1 MSVIIQKME
10 KTKEKSKINFAQK
23 KNRSMLASF
32 IIGGIVFVI
41 FIFPLY
47 WMIVTALKT
56 QVEIFSI
63 PTPLWPKDLTLDA
76 FKDQLSAS
84 GDTLRGFKNSM
95 IIACGATF
103 ISTVLAIPAAFGL
116 ARFKFKAR
124 KWLILFFLI
133 TQMLPSTLVLT
144 SLYIMFAKMKIL
156 NTYLA
161 PILADA
167 TLGIPF
173 SIIILRTYFVS
184 IPKELDEAA
193 NIDGCNH
200 LQSFL
205 KIMLPIAKPGVVVAA
220 VFSFVYAWGDLIYGI
235 TFITN
240 PNMRPIT
247 SSIYNY
253 VQQYQTLW
261 NSTMAFGMIA
271 ISPVVL
277 IFIFMQKYIVSGLT
291 NGAVKA

>member
-1 MSVIIQKME
+1 MKRERRSNII
-10 KTKEKSKINFAQK
+10 
-23 KNRSMLASF
+23 SF
-32 IIGGIVFVI
+32 ILGFCIFIVL
-41 FIFPLY
+41 IFPLY
-47 WMIVTALKT
+47 WMVVTALKT
-56 QVEIFSI
+56 QKDIFAI
-63 PTPLWPKDLTLDA
+63 PTPLWPKNLYLDA
-76 FKDQLSAS
+76 IKEQLSVS
-84 GDTLRGFKNSM
+84 GDTLRGFKNSA
-95 IIACGATF
+95 IIAIGATL
-103 ISTVLAIPAAFGL
+103 ISTILAIPAAYGL
-116 ARFKFKAR
+116 ARFRFRAKKA
-124 KWLILFFLI
+124 LILFFLI

-144 SLYIMFAKMKIL
+144 PLYIMFSKMGLL

-173 SIIILRTYFVS
+173 SIIILRTYFIS

-193 NIDGCNH
+193 NIDGCGH
-200 LQSFL
+200 IKSFFL
-205 KIMLPIAKPGVVVAA
+205 IMLPIAKPGVVVAA

-261 NSTMAFGMIA
+261 DSTMAFGIIA
-271 ISPVVL
+271 IMPVVL

>member
-1 MSVIIQKME
+1 MRHERRNNILLFFLGACI
-10 KTKEKSKINFAQK
+10 
-23 KNRSMLASF
+23 
-32 IIGGIVFVI
+32 FVVLL
-41 FIFPLY
+41 FPLY
-47 WMIVTALKT
+47 WMVVTALKT
-56 QVEIFSI
+56 QTEIFSI
-63 PTPLWPKDLTLDA
+63 PTPIWPKQLNLQP
-76 FKDQLSAS
+76 FQEQLSLS
-84 GDTLRGFKNSM
+84 GDTLRGFQNSA
-95 IIACGATF
+95 IIAVGATL
-103 ISTVLAIPAAFGL
+103 ISTVLAIPAAYGL
-116 ARFKFKAR
+116 ARFRFRAKKG
-124 KWLILFFLI
+124 LILFFLI

-144 SLYIMFAKMKIL
+144 PLYIMFSKLGLL
-156 NTYLA
+156 NSYLA

-173 SIIILRTYFVS
+173 SIIILRTYFIS

-193 NIDGCNH
+193 NIDGCGYA
-200 LQSFL
+200 QSFFR
-205 KIMLPIAKPGVVVAA
+205 IMLPIAKPGVVVAA

-261 NSTMAFGMIA
+261 NSTMAFGIIA
-271 ISPVVL
+271 IMPVVL

>member
-1 MSVIIQKME
+1 MK
-10 KTKEKSKINFAQK
+10 KE
-23 KNRSMLASF
+23 NRSKLISF
-32 IIGGIVFVI
+32 LLGGLVFLI

-63 PTPLWPKDLTLDA
+63 PTPLWPKNLTFEA
-76 FKDQLSAS
+76 FAKQLSTS
-84 GDTLRGFKNSM
+84 GDTLRGFKNSL
-95 IIACGATF
+95 IISCGATV
-103 ISTVLAIPAAFGL
+103 IATVLSIPAAYGL
-116 ARFKFKAR
+116 ARFRFGAR
-124 KWLILFFLI
+124 RGLVLFFLI

-144 SLYIMFAKMKIL
+144 SLYIMFSKMHLL
-156 NTYLA
+156 NTYWA

-167 TLGIPF
+167 TLGIPL

-193 NIDGCNH
+193 KIDGCGH
-200 LQSFL
+200 VSAFT
-205 KIMLPIAKPGVVVAA
+205 KIMLPIAKPGIVVAA

-261 NSTMAFGMIA
+261 NSTMAFGIIA

>member
-1 MSVIIQKME
+1 MK
-10 KTKEKSKINFAQK
+10 KESRSKLI
-23 KNRSMLASF
+23 SF
-32 IIGGIVFVI
+32 LVGGIVFLV

-63 PTPLWPKDLTLDA
+63 PTPLWPENLTFEA
-76 FKDQLSAS
+76 FAKQLSAS
-84 GDTLRGFKNSM
+84 GDTLRGFKNSL
-95 IIACGATF
+95 IISCGATA
-103 ISTVLAIPAAFGL
+103 IATVLAIPAAYGL
-116 ARFKFKAR
+116 ARFRFGAR
-124 KWLILFFLI
+124 KGLVLFFLI

-144 SLYIMFAKMKIL
+144 SLYIMFSKMRLL
-156 NTYLA
+156 NTYWA

-193 NIDGCNH
+193 KIDGCGH
-200 LQSFL
+200 VSAFT
-205 KIMLPIAKPGVVVAA
+205 KIMLPIAKPGIVVAA

-247 SSIYNY
+247 SSIYNF

-261 NSTMAFGMIA
+261 NSTMAFGIIA

>member
-1 MSVIIQKME
+1 M
-10 KTKEKSKINFAQK
+10 K
-23 KNRSMLASF
+23 KNNRSKVLLFLA
-32 IIGGIVFVI
+32 GGIVFLI

-47 WMIVTALKT
+47 WMLVTALKT

-63 PTPLWPKDLTLDA
+63 PTPLWPENLTFDA
-76 FKDQLSAS
+76 FTKQLSTS
-84 GDTLRGFKNSM
+84 GDTLRGFKNSL
-95 IIACGATF
+95 IISCGATV
-103 ISTVLAIPAAFGL
+103 ISTVLAIPASYGL
-116 ARFKFKAR
+116 ARFRFGAR
-124 KWLILFFLI
+124 KALVLFFLI

-144 SLYIMFAKMKIL
+144 SLYIMFSKLGLL

-193 NIDGCNH
+193 KIDGCSH
-200 LQSFL
+200 LSAFV
-205 KIMLPIAKPGVVVAA
+205 KIMLPIAKPGIVVAA

-261 NSTMAFGMIA
+261 NSTMAFGIIA
-271 ISPVVL
+271 ITPVVL

>member
-1 MSVIIQKME
+1 MK
-10 KTKEKSKINFAQK
+10 KEKRNNVI
-23 KNRSMLASF
+23 SF
-32 IIGGIVFVI
+32 IVGAMIFTI

-47 WMIVTALKT
+47 WMVVTAMKT
-56 QVEIFSI
+56 QTEIFAI
-63 PTPLWPKDLTLDA
+63 PTPLWPKDLTLEP
-76 FKDQLSAS
+76 FKQQLSLS
-84 GDTLRGFKNSM
+84 GDTLRGFRNSA
-95 IIACGATF
+95 IIAIGSTAIAT
-103 ISTVLAIPAAFGL
+103 ILAIPAAYGL
-116 ARFKFKAR
+116 ARFRFKA
-124 KWLILFFLI
+124 KKALILFFLI

-144 SLYIMFAKMKIL
+144 PLYIMFSKMGLL
-156 NTYLA
+156 NNYLA

-173 SIIILRTYFVS
+173 SIIILRTYFIS

-193 NIDGCNH
+193 NIDGCGH
-200 LQSFL
+200 LKSFFRV
-205 KIMLPIAKPGVVVAA
+205 MLPIAKPGVVVAA

-235 TFITN
+235 TFMTN
-240 PNMRPIT
+240 PTMRPIT

-261 NSTMAFGMIA
+261 NSTMAFGIVA

>member
-1 MSVIIQKME
+1 MK
-10 KTKEKSKINFAQK
+10 KESRSK
-23 KNRSMLASF
+23 LVSF
-32 IIGGIVFVI
+32 LVGGLVFLV

-47 WMIVTALKT
+47 WMVVTALKT

-63 PTPLWPKDLTLDA
+63 PTPLWPENLTFDA
-76 FKDQLSAS
+76 FAKQLSSS
-84 GDTLRGFKNSM
+84 GDTLRGFKNSL
-95 IIACGATF
+95 IISCGATV
-103 ISTVLAIPAAFGL
+103 IATVLAIPAAYGL
-116 ARFKFKAR
+116 ARFRFGAR
-124 KWLILFFLI
+124 RGLVLFFLI

-144 SLYIMFAKMKIL
+144 SLYIMFSKMHLL
-156 NTYLA
+156 NTYWA

-193 NIDGCNH
+193 KIDGCGH
-200 LQSFL
+200 VSAFT
-205 KIMLPIAKPGVVVAA
+205 KIMLPIAKPGIVVAA

-261 NSTMAFGMIA
+261 NSTMVFGIIA
-271 ISPVVL
+271 ITPVVL

>member
-1 MSVIIQKME
+1 MKN
-10 KTKEKSKINFAQK
+10 KKSNAAFFFVG
-23 KNRSMLASF
+23 LL
-32 IIGGIVFVI
+32 VFVV
-41 FIFPLY
+41 FMFPLY
-47 WMIVTALKT
+47 WMVVTALKT
-56 QVEIFSI
+56 QTEIFEI
-63 PTPLWPKDLTLDA
+63 PTPLWPRNLTLEPFA
-76 FKDQLSAS
+76 EQLSVS
-84 GDTLRGFKNSM
+84 GDTLRGFKNSL
-95 IIACGATF
+95 IISVGATL
-103 ISTVLAIPAAFGL
+103 ISTILSIPASYGL
-116 ARFKFKAR
+116 ARFRFKA
-124 KWLILFFLI
+124 KKPLILFFLI

-144 SLYIMFAKMKIL
+144 SLYIMFARMGLL
-156 NTYLA
+156 NSYIA

-173 SIIILRTYFVS
+173 SIIILRTYFIS

-193 NIDGCNH
+193 KIDGCSH
-200 LQSFL
+200 IQSFV
-205 KIMLPIAKPGVVVAA
+205 KIMLPIARPGIIVAA

-261 NSTMAFGMIA
+261 NSTMAFGIVA
-271 ISPVVL
+271 IMPVVL
-277 IFIFMQKYIVSGLT
+277 IFIFMQRYIVSGLT

>member
-1 MSVIIQKME
+1 MLFVVGLCI
-10 KTKEKSKINFAQK
+10 FAV
-23 KNRSMLASF
+23 L
-32 IIGGIVFVI
+32 
-41 FIFPLY
+41 IFPLY
-47 WMIVTALKT
+47 WMVVTALKT
-56 QVEIFSI
+56 QTDIFAI
-63 PTPLWPKDLTLDA
+63 PTPLWPKNLYLDA
-76 FKDQLSAS
+76 FKEQLSLS
-84 GDTLRGFKNSM
+84 GDTLRGFKNSA
-95 IIACGATF
+95 IIAVGATA
-103 ISTVLAIPAAFGL
+103 ISTILAIPAAYGL
-116 ARFKFKAR
+116 ARFRFKA
-124 KWLILFFLI
+124 KKGLILFFLI

-144 SLYIMFAKMKIL
+144 PLYIMFSKMGLL
-156 NTYLA
+156 NTYVA
-161 PILADA
+161 PMLADA

-173 SIIILRTYFVS
+173 SIIILRTYFIS

-193 NIDGCNH
+193 NIDGCGH
-200 LQSFL
+200 IKSFFM
-205 KIMLPIAKPGVVVAA
+205 IMLPIAKPGVVVAA

-261 NSTMAFGMIA
+261 NSTMAFGIIA
-271 ISPVVL
+271 ISPVIL

>member
-1 MSVIIQKME
+1 MRKE
-10 KTKEKSKINFAQK
+10 TKK
-23 KNRSMLASF
+23 KLGLL
-32 IIGGIVFVI
+32 IIGALVFAV

-47 WMIVTALKT
+47 WMVVTALKS
-56 QVEIFSI
+56 QVEIFQI
-63 PTPLWPKDLTLDA
+63 PTPIWPHKLNLEA
-76 FKDQLSAS
+76 FQKQFSS
-84 GDTLRGFKNSM
+84 SSDTLRGFKNSL
-95 IIACGATF
+95 IISVGAMT
-103 ISTVLAIPAAFGL
+103 ISTILSIPAAYGL
-116 ARFKFKAR
+116 ARFKFNGK
-124 KWLILFFLI
+124 KVIILLFLI

-144 SLYIMFAKMKIL
+144 SLYIMFSKLGLL
-156 NTYLA
+156 NNYWA

-173 SIIILRTYFVS
+173 SVIILRTYFLS

-193 NIDGCNH
+193 KIDGCGH
-200 LQSFL
+200 IAAFIR
-205 KIMLPIAKPGVVVAA
+205 IMLPIAKPGIVVSA

-235 TFITN
+235 TFMTN
-240 PNMRPIT
+240 PSMRPIT

-261 NSTMAFGMIA
+261 NSTMAFGIIA
-271 ISPVVL
+271 ISPVVI

>member
-1 MSVIIQKME
+1 MK
-10 KTKEKSKINFAQK
+10 KESRSKLI
-23 KNRSMLASF
+23 SF
-32 IIGGIVFVI
+32 LVGGIVFLV

-63 PTPLWPKDLTLDA
+63 PTPLWPENLTFEA
-76 FKDQLSAS
+76 FAKQLSAS
-84 GDTLRGFKNSM
+84 GDTLRGFKNSL
-95 IIACGATF
+95 IISCGATA
-103 ISTVLAIPAAFGL
+103 IATVLAIPAAYGL
-116 ARFKFKAR
+116 ARFRFGAR
-124 KWLILFFLI
+124 KGLVLFFLI

-144 SLYIMFAKMKIL
+144 SLYIMFSKMRLL
-156 NTYLA
+156 NTYWA

-184 IPKELDEAA
+184 NPKELDEAA
-193 NIDGCNH
+193 KIDGCGH
-200 LQSFL
+200 VSAFT
-205 KIMLPIAKPGVVVAA
+205 KIMLPIAKPGIVVAA

-261 NSTMAFGMIA
+261 NSTMAFGIIA

>member
-1 MSVIIQKME
+1 MK
-10 KTKEKSKINFAQK
+10 KESRSK
-23 KNRSMLASF
+23 LVSF
-32 IIGGIVFVI
+32 LVGGLVFLV

-47 WMIVTALKT
+47 WMVVTALKT

-63 PTPLWPKDLTLDA
+63 PPPLWPENLTFDA
-76 FKDQLSAS
+76 FAKQLSSS
-84 GDTLRGFKNSM
+84 GDTLRGFKNSL
-95 IIACGATF
+95 IISCGATV
-103 ISTVLAIPAAFGL
+103 IATVLAIPAAYGL
-116 ARFKFKAR
+116 ARFRFGAR
-124 KWLILFFLI
+124 RGLVLFFLI

-144 SLYIMFAKMKIL
+144 SLYIMFSKMHLL
-156 NTYLA
+156 NTYWA

-193 NIDGCNH
+193 KIDGCGH
-200 LQSFL
+200 VSAFT
-205 KIMLPIAKPGVVVAA
+205 KIMLPIAKPGIVVAA

-261 NSTMAFGMIA
+261 NSTMAFGIIA
-271 ISPVVL
+271 ITPVVL

>member
-1 MSVIIQKME
+1 MKI
-10 KTKEKSKINFAQK
+10 TKQT
-23 KNRSMLASF
+23 KNKLWLLL
-32 IIGGIVFVI
+32 IGAFVFVI

-56 QVEIFSI
+56 QVEIFQI
-63 PTPLWPKDLTLDA
+63 PTPIWPHQLTFEA
-76 FKDQLSAS
+76 FQKQLSES
-84 GDTLRGFKNSM
+84 SDTLRGFRNSL
-95 IIACGATF
+95 IISVGAMA
-103 ISTVLAIPAAFGL
+103 ISTLLSIPAAYGL
-116 ARFKFKAR
+116 ARFRFKG
-124 KWLILFFLI
+124 KKIIILLFLI

-144 SLYIMFAKMKIL
+144 SLYIMFSGMKL
-156 NTYLA
+156 FNNYWA

-173 SIIILRTYFVS
+173 SVIILRTYFLS

-193 NIDGCNH
+193 KIDGCGH
-200 LQSFL
+200 ITAFL
-205 KIMLPIAKPGVVVAA
+205 KIMLPIAKPGIVVAA

-261 NSTMAFGMIA
+261 NSTMAFGIIA

>member
-1 MSVIIQKME
+1 MG
-10 KTKEKSKINFAQK
+10 KEKKDKMI
-23 KNRSMLASF
+23 SF
-32 IIGGIVFVI
+32 VLGAIVFLI

-56 QVEIFSI
+56 QLEIFTI
-63 PTPLWPKDLTLDA
+63 PTPLWPKDITFEA
-76 FKDQLSAS
+76 FEKQLSTS
-84 GDTLRGFKNSM
+84 GDTLRGFKNSL
-95 IIACGATF
+95 IISSGATV
-103 ISTVLAIPAAFGL
+103 IATLLAIPAAYGL
-116 ARFKFKAR
+116 ARFHFRVR
-124 KWLILFFLI
+124 KGLILFFLI
-133 TQMLPSTLVLT
+133 TQMLPSTLILT
-144 SLYIMFAKMKIL
+144 SLYIMFSKVGLL
-156 NTYLA
+156 NSYWA

-173 SIIILRTYFVS
+173 SIIILRTYFIS

-193 NIDGCNH
+193 KIDGCSH
-200 LQSFL
+200 FTAFVR
-205 KIMLPIAKPGVVVAA
+205 IMLPIAKPGVVVAA

-261 NSTMAFGMIA
+261 NSTMAFGLIA
-271 ISPVVL
+271 IAPIVL

-291 NGAVKA
+291 NGAVKG

>member
-1 MSVIIQKME
+1 MKKETKKKIGLLIVGAII
-10 KTKEKSKINFAQK
+10 
-23 KNRSMLASF
+23 
-32 IIGGIVFVI
+32 FVI

-47 WMIVTALKT
+47 WMLVTALKT
-56 QVEIFSI
+56 QVEIFQI
-63 PTPLWPKDLTLDA
+63 PTPLWPKDLTFEA
-76 FKDQLSAS
+76 FQKQLSAS
-84 GDTLRGFKNSM
+84 SDTLRGFRNSF
-95 IIACGATF
+95 IIGLGAMA
-103 ISTVLAIPAAFGL
+103 ISTILAIPASYGL
-116 ARFKFKAR
+116 ARFKFKG
-124 KWLILFFLI
+124 KKVIILLFLI

-144 SLYIMFAKMKIL
+144 SLYIMFSGAKLL
-156 NTYLA
+156 NTYWA

-173 SIIILRTYFVS
+173 SVIILRTYFLS

-193 NIDGCNH
+193 KIDGCGH
-200 LQSFL
+200 LTAFV

-261 NSTMAFGMIA
+261 NSTMAFGIIA
-271 ISPVVL
+271 ILPVVL

>member
-1 MSVIIQKME
+1 MKKETKNKIIL
-10 KTKEKSKINFAQK
+10 I
-23 KNRSMLASF
+23 
-32 IIGGIVFVI
+32 IIGAIVFVI

-47 WMIVTALKT
+47 WMLVTALKS
-56 QVEIFSI
+56 QVEIFQI
-63 PTPLWPKDLTLDA
+63 PTPLWPKALTFEA
-76 FKDQLSAS
+76 FQKQLSAS
-84 GDTLRGFKNSM
+84 SDTLRGFKNSA
-95 IIACGATF
+95 IIGFGAMA
-103 ISTVLAIPAAFGL
+103 ISTILAIPAAYGL
-116 ARFKFKAR
+116 ARFKFRGK
-124 KWLILFFLI
+124 KIIILLFLI

-144 SLYIMFAKMKIL
+144 SLYIMFSGAKLL
-156 NTYLA
+156 NTYMA

-173 SIIILRTYFVS
+173 SVIILRTYFLS

-193 NIDGCNH
+193 KIDGCGH
-200 LQSFL
+200 LTAFV

-235 TFITN
+235 TFITD
-240 PNMRPIT
+240 PNKRPIT

-261 NSTMAFGMIA
+261 NSTMAFGIIA
-271 ISPVVL
+271 IFPVIL

>member
-1 MSVIIQKME
+1 MK
-10 KTKEKSKINFAQK
+10 K
-23 KNRSMLASF
+23 KNQLSLLL
-32 IIGGIVFVI
+32 IGAAVFVI

-47 WMIVTALKT
+47 WMVVTALKT
-56 QVEIFSI
+56 QVEIFQI
-63 PTPLWPKDLTLDA
+63 PTPIWPKDITFESFA
-76 FKDQLSAS
+76 EQLAAS
-84 GDTLRGFKNSM
+84 SDTLRGFKNSM
-95 IIACGATF
+95 IISVGAMA
-103 ISTVLAIPAAFGL
+103 ISTVLAIPAAYGL
-116 ARFKFKAR
+116 ARFQFKA
-124 KWLILFFLI
+124 KKLIIMLFLI

-144 SLYIMFAKMKIL
+144 SLYIMFSKAGLL
-156 NTYLA
+156 NNYWA

-173 SIIILRTYFVS
+173 SVIILRTYFLS

-193 NIDGCNH
+193 KIDGCGH
-200 LQSFL
+200 IQAFF

-235 TFITN
+235 TFMTD
-240 PNMRPIT
+240 PTMRPIT

-261 NSTMAFGMIA
+261 NSTMAFGIIA
-271 ISPVVL
+271 IAPVVI

>member
-1 MSVIIQKME
+1 MK
-10 KTKEKSKINFAQK
+10 KESRSKLI
-23 KNRSMLASF
+23 SF
-32 IIGGIVFVI
+32 LVGGIVFLV

-63 PTPLWPKDLTLDA
+63 PTPLWPENLTFEA
-76 FKDQLSAS
+76 FAKQLSAS
-84 GDTLRGFKNSM
+84 GDTLRGFKNSL
-95 IIACGATF
+95 IISCGATA
-103 ISTVLAIPAAFGL
+103 IATVLAIPAAYGL
-116 ARFKFKAR
+116 ARFRFGAR
-124 KWLILFFLI
+124 KGLVLFFLI

-144 SLYIMFAKMKIL
+144 SLYIMFSKMRLL
-156 NTYLA
+156 NTYWA

-193 NIDGCNH
+193 KIDGCGH
-200 LQSFL
+200 VSAFT
-205 KIMLPIAKPGVVVAA
+205 KIMLPIAKPGIVVAA

-261 NSTMAFGMIA
+261 NSTMAFGIIA
-271 ISPVVL
+271 IAPVVL

>member
-1 MSVIIQKME
+1 MKNYE
-10 KTKEKSKINFAQK
+10 KRNNIKF
-23 KNRSMLASF
+23 F
-32 IIGGIVFVI
+32 IIGTIVFVI

-47 WMIVTALKT
+47 WMVVTALKT
-56 QVEIFSI
+56 QVEIFKI
-63 PTPLWPKDLTLDA
+63 PTPIWPKELSFQA
-76 FKDQLSAS
+76 FADQLSGS
-84 GDTLRGFKNSM
+84 SDTLQGFKNSL
-95 IIACGATF
+95 IISAGATI
-103 ISTVLAIPAAFGL
+103 ISTVLAIPASYGL
-116 ARFKFKAR
+116 ARFRFKGR
-124 KWLILFFLI
+124 KGFILFFLI
-133 TQMLPSTLVLT
+133 TQMLPSTLILT
-144 SLYIMFAKMKIL
+144 SLYIMFSKLGIL

-161 PILADA
+161 PMLADA

-173 SIIILRTYFVS
+173 SIIILRTYFIS

-193 NIDGCNH
+193 KIDGCSSIS
-200 LQSFL
+200 SFT

-235 TFITN
+235 TFITD
-240 PNMRPIT
+240 PKMRPIT

-261 NSTMAFGMIA
+261 NSTMAFGIIA
-271 ISPVVL
+271 IAPVVL

>member
-1 MSVIIQKME
+1 M
-10 KTKEKSKINFAQK
+10 K
-23 KNRSMLASF
+23 KNNRSKVLLFLA
-32 IIGGIVFVI
+32 GGIVFLI

-47 WMIVTALKT
+47 WMLVTALKT

-63 PTPLWPKDLTLDA
+63 PTPLWPENLIFDA
-76 FKDQLSAS
+76 FAKQLSTS
-84 GDTLRGFKNSM
+84 GDTLRGFKNSL
-95 IIACGATF
+95 IISCGATV
-103 ISTVLAIPAAFGL
+103 ISTVLAIPASYGL
-116 ARFKFKAR
+116 ARFRFGAR
-124 KWLILFFLI
+124 KALVLFFLI

-144 SLYIMFAKMKIL
+144 SLYIMFSKLGLL
-156 NTYLA
+156 NTYMA

-193 NIDGCNH
+193 KIDGCSH
-200 LQSFL
+200 LSAFV
-205 KIMLPIAKPGVVVAA
+205 KIMLPIAKPGIVVAA

-261 NSTMAFGMIA
+261 NSTMAFGIIA
-271 ISPVVL
+271 ITPVVL

>member
-1 MSVIIQKME
+1 MKRE
-10 KTKEKSKINFAQK
+10 
-23 KNRSMLASF
+23 NRSKLISF
-32 IIGGIVFVI
+32 LVGGLVFLI

-63 PTPLWPKDLTLDA
+63 PTPLWPENLTFEA
-76 FKDQLSAS
+76 FAKQLSTS
-84 GDTLRGFKNSM
+84 GDTLRGFKNSL
-95 IIACGATF
+95 IISCGATV
-103 ISTVLAIPAAFGL
+103 IATVLAIPAAYGL
-116 ARFKFKAR
+116 ARFRFGAR
-124 KWLILFFLI
+124 RGLVLFFLI

-144 SLYIMFAKMKIL
+144 SLYIMFSKMHLL
-156 NTYLA
+156 NTYWA

-193 NIDGCNH
+193 KIDGCGH
-200 LQSFL
+200 VSAFT
-205 KIMLPIAKPGVVVAA
+205 KIMLPIAKPGIVVAA

-240 PNMRPIT
+240 PTMRPIT

-261 NSTMAFGMIA
+261 NSTMAFGIIA

>member
-1 MSVIIQKME
+1 MK
-10 KTKEKSKINFAQK
+10 KGTKNKLVLL
-23 KNRSMLASF
+23 M
-32 IIGGIVFVI
+32 IGALVFVI

-56 QVEIFSI
+56 QVEIFEI
-63 PTPLWPKDLTLDA
+63 PTPVWPRDLTLEPFA
-76 FKDQLSAS
+76 KQLAAS
-84 GDTLRGFKNSM
+84 SDTIQGFKNSL
-95 IIACGATF
+95 IISLGAMA
-103 ISTVLAIPAAFGL
+103 ISTVLAIPASYGL
-116 ARFKFKAR
+116 ARFKFRGKR
-124 KWLILFFLI
+124 LIIMLFLI

-144 SLYIMFAKMKIL
+144 SLYIMFSKAHLL
-156 NTYLA
+156 NNYWA

-173 SIIILRTYFVS
+173 SVIILRTYFLS

-193 NIDGCNH
+193 KIDGCGH
-200 LQSFL
+200 ISAFIR
-205 KIMLPIAKPGVVVAA
+205 IMLPIAKPGIVVAA

-235 TFITN
+235 TFMTN
-240 PNMRPIT
+240 PTMRPIT

-261 NSTMAFGMIA
+261 NSTMAFGIIA

>member
-1 MSVIIQKME
+1 MK
-10 KTKEKSKINFAQK
+10 KESRSK
-23 KNRSMLASF
+23 LVSF
-32 IIGGIVFVI
+32 LVGGLVFLV

-47 WMIVTALKT
+47 WMVVTALKT

-63 PTPLWPKDLTLDA
+63 PTPLWPENLTFDA
-76 FKDQLSAS
+76 FAKQLSSS
-84 GDTLRGFKNSM
+84 GDTLRGFKNSL
-95 IIACGATF
+95 IISCGATV
-103 ISTVLAIPAAFGL
+103 IATVLAIPAAYGL
-116 ARFKFKAR
+116 ARFRFGAR
-124 KWLILFFLI
+124 RGLVLFFLI

-144 SLYIMFAKMKIL
+144 SLYIMFSKMHLL
-156 NTYLA
+156 NTYWA

-193 NIDGCNH
+193 KIDGCGH
-200 LQSFL
+200 VSAFT
-205 KIMLPIAKPGVVVAA
+205 KIMLPIAKPGIVVAA
-220 VFSFVYAWGDLIYGI
+220 VFSFVYAWGNLIYGI

-261 NSTMAFGMIA
+261 NSTMAFGIIA
-271 ISPVVL
+271 ITPVVL

>member
-1 MSVIIQKME
+1 MK
-10 KTKEKSKINFAQK
+10 KEK
-23 KNRSMLASF
+23 RSNIISF
-32 IIGGIVFVI
+32 FVGLCVFLI
-41 FIFPLY
+41 FVFPLY
-47 WMIVTALKT
+47 WMIVTSLKT

-63 PTPLWPKDLTLDA
+63 PTPLWPKDLTLEA
-76 FKDQLSAS
+76 FQKQLSTS
-84 GDTLRGFKNSM
+84 GDTFRGFKNSL
-95 IIACGATF
+95 IISCGATL
-103 ISTVLAIPAAFGL
+103 ISTVLAIPAAYGL
-116 ARFKFKAR
+116 ARFRFKAR
-124 KWLILFFLI
+124 KGLVLFFLI

-144 SLYIMFAKMKIL
+144 SLYIMFSKIGLL
-156 NTYLA
+156 NSYLA

-193 NIDGCNH
+193 KIDGCGH
-200 LQSFL
+200 LSAFV
-205 KIMLPIAKPGVVVAA
+205 KIMLPIAKPGTVVAA

-235 TFITN
+235 TFITD

-261 NSTMAFGMIA
+261 NSTMAFGIIA
-271 ISPVVL
+271 ITPIVL

>member
-1 MSVIIQKME
+1 MK
-10 KTKEKSKINFAQK
+10 KESRSK
-23 KNRSMLASF
+23 LVSF
-32 IIGGIVFVI
+32 LVGGLVFLV

-47 WMIVTALKT
+47 WMVVTALKT

-63 PTPLWPKDLTLDA
+63 PTPLWPENLTFDA
-76 FKDQLSAS
+76 FAKQLSSS
-84 GDTLRGFKNSM
+84 GDTLRGFKNSL
-95 IIACGATF
+95 IISCGATV
-103 ISTVLAIPAAFGL
+103 IATVLAIPAAYGL
-116 ARFKFKAR
+116 ARFRIGAR
-124 KWLILFFLI
+124 RGLVLFFLI

-144 SLYIMFAKMKIL
+144 SLYIMFSKMHLL
-156 NTYLA
+156 NTYWA

-193 NIDGCNH
+193 KIDGCGH
-200 LQSFL
+200 VSAFT
-205 KIMLPIAKPGVVVAA
+205 KIMLPIAKPGIVVAA

-261 NSTMAFGMIA
+261 NSTMAFGIIA
-271 ISPVVL
+271 ITPVVL

>member
-1 MSVIIQKME
+1 M
-10 KTKEKSKINFAQK
+10 K
-23 KNRSMLASF
+23 KNNRSKVLLFLA
-32 IIGGIVFVI
+32 GGIVFLI

-47 WMIVTALKT
+47 WMLVTALKT

-63 PTPLWPKDLTLDA
+63 PTPLWPENLTFDA
-76 FKDQLSAS
+76 FAKQLSAS
-84 GDTLRGFKNSM
+84 GDTLRGFKNSL
-95 IIACGATF
+95 IISCGATV
-103 ISTVLAIPAAFGL
+103 ISTVLAIPASYGL
-116 ARFKFKAR
+116 ARFRFGAR
-124 KWLILFFLI
+124 KALVLFFLI
-133 TQMLPSTLVLT
+133 TQMLPSTLLLT
-144 SLYIMFAKMKIL
+144 ALYIMFSKLGLL
-156 NTYLA
+156 NTYMA

-193 NIDGCNH
+193 KIDGCSH
-200 LQSFL
+200 LSAFV
-205 KIMLPIAKPGVVVAA
+205 KIMLPIAKPGIVVAA

-261 NSTMAFGMIA
+261 NSTMAFGIIA
-271 ISPVVL
+271 ITPVVL